1 MHAASDY
8 PTVDGVAILSLDN
21 PPVNSLSGAQR
32 GRLGAML
39 QHAAARSD
47 VQAIVITGKGG
58 TFCGGA
64 DVREFNTPAQR
75 MSPIMPELIEGCDKI
90 DKVVVAAIEG
100 FAYGAGLEL
109 ALALH
114 YRVAGAESKLGLP
127 EVKFGFLPGAGGTQR
142 LPRLVPMDKA
152 ADMMLSG
159 AAVTAEE
166 AHQLGLVDAIFEGD
180 VLSAAVDFAR
190 SKVGQLRRTRDLP
203 ARVDALAPGYLAKLR
218 DKVEAGAQGNIA
230 KLHIVDCCAA
240 AVGQPFDQGL
250 AYERERFLAML
261 GTPESKALRHVFF
274 AERQAAKISRLG
286 ADVKPRPVQSAAVI
300 GAGTMGSG

>member
-58 TFCGGA
+58 IFCGGA

-127 EVKFGFLPGAGGTQR
+127 EVKFGFLPGAGG
-142 LPRLVPMDKA
+142 
-152 ADMMLSG
+152 
-159 AAVTAEE
+159 
-166 AHQLGLVDAIFEGD
+166 
-180 VLSAAVDFAR
+180 
-190 SKVGQLRRTRDLP
+190 
-203 ARVDALAPGYLAKLR
+203 
-218 DKVEAGAQGNIA
+218 
-230 KLHIVDCCAA
+230 
-240 AVGQPFDQGL
+240 
-250 AYERERFLAML
+250 
-261 GTPESKALRHVFF
+261 
-274 AERQAAKISRLG
+274 
-286 ADVKPRPVQSAAVI
+286 
-300 GAGTMGSG
+300 